1 MKTNSKSFQ
10 RSLNEVILGMHCQ
23 VKLLEGH
30 YILSYTLIL
39 NYTYT
44 ILSYTL
50 ILNLLWPSLFDTT
63 VVHVLIVL
71 DYSEVYL
78 EFYPLAN
85 KHLMGIFNVLN
96 IDIVLDQS
104 GQSSSFPQRT
114 YNTWRNISKISN
126 ICILTTLLI

>member
-30 YILSYTLIL
+30 YTEL
-39 NYTYT
+39 YTYP
-44 ILSYTL
+44 Y
-50 ILNLLWPSLFDTT
+50 LLWPSLFDTT
-63 VVHVLIVL
+63 VVLVLIVL
-71 DYSEVYL
+71 DYSEAYL

-85 KHLMGIFNVLN
+85 KHLMGIFYVLN

-114 YNTWRNISKISN
+114 YNMWRSISKISN
-126 ICILTTLLI
+126 ICILTALLI